1 MSVNGFLDEI
11 VFLYN
16 FVREIIKSESEVFIS
31 DEGGV
36 QIEVFYVQRHVSGS
50 RGGDNAV
57 EEEFGGNEIG
67 TGGAYVVWIID
78 PVATDRESGPV
89 FLRFVFFEVTDD
101 LSVSDITSAISRD
114 FIFVDENCCVGAF
127 NAATNTLGETTNIV
141 GV

>member
-1 MSVNGFLDEI
+1 LSVNGFLDEI

-67 TGGAYVVWIID
+67 TGGANVVWIIY

-89 FLRFVFFEVTDD
+89 FLRFVLFQVTND
-101 LSVSDITSAISRD
+101 LSVSNITSAICWD
-114 FIFVDENCCVGAF
+114 FIFVDEKCGVGAF
-127 NAATNTLGETTNIV
+127 DAATNTLSKTTNFV